1 MTKVIL
7 KFNNGQY
14 FHKYII
20 QKIFYDIKQMDKE
33 KKIQM
38 QINDEIEEK
47 GNFFILWEEINENQN
62 LSDTFDKFEE
72 LFIVQEKTTASQWKR
87 LKNKISLNL
96 NNIYFINYLISGL
109 TIIYNKNIFLKLYFF
124 K

>member
-20 QKIFYDIKQMDKE
+20 QKIFYEIKQMDKE

-72 LFIVQEKTTASQWKR
+72 LFIVQEKTTASQ
-87 LKNKISLNL
+87 
-96 NNIYFINYLISGL
+96 
-109 TIIYNKNIFLKLYFF
+109 
-124 K
+124 